1 MFKFMENIKILINIL
16 SRIADIYYD
25 KGREKSMN
33 KLEDDLS
40 FLVFKYTNYPELN
53 PDKDSD

>member
-1 MFKFMENIKILINIL
+1 MENIKILINIL